1 MKLLEMGLAALCRAD
16 LRNAEVLLMK
26 VLHKRSKASPKT
38 AIEACRALVDVF
50 GEKRQFERANEMIER
65 ALTLI
70 HEPGDTSL
78 EQEFEELRQEFG
90 TPGQIE

>member
-1 MKLLEMGLAALCRAD
+1 MEPVRV
-16 LRNAEVLLMK
+16 R
-26 VLHKRSKASPKT
+26 HK
-38 AIEACRALVDVF
+38 
-50 GEKRQFERANEMIER
+50 ANEMIER

-70 HEPGDTSL
+70 HESGDTSL